1 MHVERS
7 TQVKV
12 VLTLDE
18 AEATW
23 LNRLMQNTLHGQN
36 LASESLEDALMRNKF
51 FHATII
57 S

>member
-23 LNRLMQNTLHGQN
+23 LNRLMQNTLHGQD